1 MDLFSSKKVTRGLVV
16 FTIASSL
23 VPGTIECQ
31 ILRGFSRDIA
41 GGPSWPF
48 AGNLTRTS
56 AFLRV

>member
-23 VPGTIECQ
+23 VPGTMCQ